1 MDLLPKEIEE
11 MILQNKYQL
20 EHEKKFRRCLR
31 ELLYKQH
38 DEYREKIWSA
48 NQCIRSAHE
57 SLRFANDQ
65 IEYANEYIKDGKLY
79 LKVAYAAIIVH
90 SLLLA
95 HSFYKGKISFCFLKY

>member
-38 DEYREKIWSA
+38 DKYYRKME
-48 NQCIRSAHE
+48 
-57 SLRFANDQ
+57 FANECVRNANDYVK
-65 IEYANEYIKDGKLY
+65 YANKYIEEGKSFF
-79 LKVAYAAIIVH
+79 KFAFAIIVSH

-95 HSFYKGKISFCFLKY
+95 HSFYKGKISLKTFLIF